1 MMPRTPRGRRR
12 ASDVGPRQR
21 QRPVRRRLPGELR
34 TTDFLRG
41 LLEATC
47 TRLPTEL
54 RALQA
59 RQEGSLVKL
68 FADDPEIHFELWL
81 HRGRERAELGL
92 HFETPD
98 PPRNQRLLEYVADD
112 LPFLKTVLGNGLEA
126 EPWDKGWTRVY
137 LTLPLTRL
145 DSSAQTDLA
154 LAFCELIETLDPFRR
169 EAIDAALGPT
179 CDSGG

>member
-1 MMPRTPRGRRR
+1 
-12 ASDVGPRQR
+12 
-21 QRPVRRRLPGELR
+21 
-34 TTDFLRG
+34 
-41 LLEATC
+41 
-47 TRLPTEL
+47 
-54 RALQA
+54 
-59 RQEGSLVKL
+59 L

-92 HFETPD
+92 HFETRD

-137 LTLPLTRL
+137 LTVPLTRL
-145 DSSAQTDLA
+145 DSGAQADLA
-154 LAFCELIETLDPFRR
+154 VAFCELIETLDPFRR
-169 EAIDAALGPT
+169 EAVDAALGPT